1 LQNFREMLEDNPV
14 IGAIRCDED
23 LNLICKSNS
32 KIVFVLY
39 GNILD
44 IKNICNTLN
53 ENNKII
59 FIHLDMLEGLKSD
72 QKAVEFIKESINPY
86 GIISTKGVIL
96 KHASQ
101 LGMATIQR
109 IFMLDS
115 LSFETS
121 IKNIH
126 MFSPDAVEVLPGV
139 ANKAIS
145 SLQKKITQPIIAGGL
160 IKNKKDAIEALSS
173 GAVAVSTSSLELWE
187 IK

>member
-1 LQNFREMLEDNPV
+1 MQNFREMLEDNPV
-14 IGAIRCDED
+14 IGAIRCDKD
-23 LNLICKSNS
+23 LNLICKSNA

-86 GIISTKGVIL
+86 GIISTKGIIL